1 MTGIFFFF
9 RKYYLML
16 EYPFLHLWQGD
27 ILLLLQME
35 GIFEGCGIK
44 SHYYEKLSYWG
55 LELSVQNLTSQL
67 RPLKNIF
74 FQVSVL

>member
-1 MTGIFFFF
+1 
-9 RKYYLML
+9 ML

-55 LELSVQNLTSQL
+55 LELSVQN
-67 RPLKNIF
+67 
-74 FQVSVL
+74 